1 MSEDARKKIADSRWL
16 NWLDKRFGLKDYIV
30 EAMAKP
36 VHPWARKWYYC
47 LGGLTLVT
55 FLVLVVTGL
64 ILLQHYRPTPEGAA
78 ESIGHIMNDVWMGW
92 LVRGI
97 HHWAANVM
105 MVLIVA
111 HMIRVFLTGAY
122 KKPRE
127 LNWIAGVFLLVTTVG
142 FYVSGFILPWDQ
154 RGFEIAAS
162 IVAGLKKIPILG
174 DFLAGIITSVTPV
187 GGEALGFFFTNHV
200 IVLPLVIL
208 ILLLFHFVM
217 IRRQGIAEP
226 L

>member
-1 MSEDARKKIADSRWL
+1 MSDDARKKIADSKPL
-16 NWLDKRFGLKDYIV
+16 NWLDERFGLKDYIV
-30 EAMAKP
+30 KAMKKP

-47 LGGLTLVT
+47 LGGLTLVA

-78 ESIGHIMNDVWMGW
+78 ESIGRIMNDVWMGW
-92 LVRGI
+92 LIRGI

-105 MVLIVA
+105 MVLCVA

-122 KKPRE
+122 RKPRE
-127 LNWIAGVFLLVTTVG
+127 LNWIAGVLLLVTTTG

-154 RGFEIAAS
+154 RGFEIATA
-162 IVAGLKKIPILG
+162 IVCGLKKIPILG
-174 DFLAGIITSVTPV
+174 DFLAGIVTSVTPV

-200 IVLPLVIL
+200 IVLPLVIF
-208 ILLLFHFVM
+208 ILLMFHFVM

>member
-1 MSEDARKKIADSRWL
+1 MSEATREKIGKSRWL
-16 NWLDKRFGLKDYIV
+16 KWLDERFRMKHWVV
-30 EAMAKP
+30 EAMKKP

-78 ESIGHIMNDVWMGW
+78 ESISYIMNDVWFGW
-92 LVRGI
+92 LIRGI

-127 LNWIAGVFLLVTTVG
+127 LNWIAGVLLLVTTVG
-142 FYVSGFILPWDQ
+142 FYISGFVLPWDQ
-154 RGFEIAAS
+154 RGFEIATA
-162 IVAGLKKIPILG
+162 IVGALKQIPLVG
-174 DFLAGIITSVTPV
+174 DFLAGIVTSVTPV
-187 GGEALGFFFTNHV
+187 GGEALGFFFDNHV

-208 ILLLFHFVM
+208 ILLMFHFVM

>member
-1 MSEDARKKIADSRWL
+1 MSEKIRKSIAESRWL
-16 NWLDKRFGLKDYIV
+16 KWLDERVRIKRWVV
-30 EAMAKP
+30 ESINKP

-47 LGGLTLVT
+47 LGGLTLIT

-64 ILLQHYRPTPEGAA
+64 ILLQHYRPTPDEAA
-78 ESIGHIMNDVWMGW
+78 ESIGRIMNDVWFGW
-92 LVRGI
+92 LIRGI

-127 LNWIAGVFLLVTTVG
+127 LNWIAGVLLLVTTSG
-142 FYVSGFILPWDQ
+142 FYISGFILPWDQ
-154 RGFEIAAS
+154 RGFEIATT
-162 IVAGLKKIPILG
+162 IVEGLEKIPLIG
-174 DFLAGIITSVTPV
+174 DFLAGIVTSVTPV

-200 IVLPLVIL
+200 IVLPLAIF